1 MGGDGRITA
10 TAQKFDRVERLTDVN
25 LEEIDGDLFPEDPE
39 PARCPDCGCDLE
51 TEDHTIDCGYDDEEE
66 GDDDGV

>member
-1 MGGDGRITA
+1 MTRDRTLR
-10 TAQKFDRVERLTDVN
+10 AQLQAD
-25 LEEIDGDLFPEDPE
+25 EIDGDLFPDESE

-51 TEDHTIDCGYDDEEE
+51 TEDHTIDCGYDDEDE

>member
-25 LEEIDGDLFPEDPE
+25 LEEIDGDLFPEEPSRIPDDDDRDEDTDDEDDSDDADDPE
-39 PARCPDCGCDLE
+39 ADDLN
-51 TEDHTIDCGYDDEEE
+51 GL
-66 GDDDGV
+66 